1 MFTRRYMEISFF
13 GRPSLRSL
21 LLAKDSWWFCQENW
35 INRLRTCHD
44 YSVLACSLET
54 PGSPDGARGYLLW
67 AAWMGSIGAVS
78 LSGRFMVITYIT
90 KTTWWYL
97 LIYYNM
103 PICCLIINPCA
114 RHIQLHVYIIYI
126 CICAYVCIYI
136 YTYAHVLYLYWFHTY
151 VYLRIFICIFC
162 TCIDNCVHRKS
173 TTAHNRRS
181 ICRAPWHRPG
191 LLRGSEFGAL
201 AAAQRVGRFPLP
213 SFGLFFLTHKW
224 DKERGNS

>member
-78 LSGRFMVITYIT
+78 LSGRFMVITFIT

-103 PICCLIINPCA
+103 PICCLMINPCA

-126 CICAYVCIYI
+126 YAFVHMYVYIYI
-136 YTYAHVLYLYWFHTY
+136 HMHMFSTCIDFIPMCIY
-151 VYLRIFICIFC
+151 VYLFVYF
-162 TCIDNCVHRKS
+162 VHVL
-173 TTAHNRRS
+173 TTAYIERVQQRTTGGPSAGHQGTVQVYFEGRNLERLRPLSGLDGSPFRRLG
-181 ICRAPWHRPG
+181 C
-191 LLRGSEFGAL
+191 
-201 AAAQRVGRFPLP
+201 
-213 SFGLFFLTHKW
+213 FF
-224 DKERGNS
+224 

>member
-78 LSGRFMVITYIT
+78 LSGRIMVITYIT

-103 PICCLIINPCA
+103 PICCLMINPCA
-114 RHIQLHVYIIYI
+114 RHIQLHVYIYAFVHMYVYIYI
-126 CICAYVCIYI
+126 CTCSLLVLISYLCVFTYI
-136 YTYAHVLYLYWFHTY
+136 YLYILYMYWQ
-151 VYLRIFICIFC
+151 LR
-162 TCIDNCVHRKS
+162 T
-173 TTAHNRRS
+173 
-181 ICRAPWHRPG
+181 
-191 LLRGSEFGAL
+191 
-201 AAAQRVGRFPLP
+201 
-213 SFGLFFLTHKW
+213 
-224 DKERGNS
+224 